1 MGPDTKKDIDV
12 NFINKKEVCERL
24 QISGDTFGTWV
35 GLGLPEYRIGR
46 IILIKRDELDA
57 FIEAHGSETI
67 NQQIKQILEA
77 MQ

>member
-1 MGPDTKKDIDV
+1 M
-12 NFINKKEVCERL
+12 NFINKKEVCDSL

-46 IILIKRDELDA
+46 IILIKRDELEA
-57 FIEAHGSETI
+57 FIEAHGSAAI
-67 NQQIKQILEA
+67 NQQINQILEG

>member
-1 MGPDTKKDIDV
+1 M
-12 NFINKKEVCERL
+12 NFINKKEVCESL

-57 FIEAHGSETI
+57 FIEAHGSAII
-67 NQQIKQILEA
+67 NQQIKLLLED